1 MKKITRPSVS
11 ALSVPPEDL
20 SIKTACSTTSSAPK
34 RTKPDAY
41 YGMQLNS
48 IPDDYVLSI
57 NDDGSVLTMFRDLR
71 WSFPQLKLVI
81 TDKVDYDFSG
91 LYSDDPLKAH
101 NLRVAQ
107 NLLLHRIFSSKG
119 SAKLIRASTLN
130 RTHYAILHIS
140 KFASDNNETVER
152 LVNRKELYSQL
163 IKSLHYS
170 RAKALLQCLRIFSS
184 TKSNEFWFPIG
195 KDFFS
200 DLKSIC
206 LGNEADHKQH
216 AVIPPRILHLR
227 WQHYKEVLNDF
238 MLHLDNYKTFVSKVL
253 SDQTFARSIN
263 YQRQLRQKLPALS
276 QQLPSPTF
284 DEAVKL
290 HNLDHLFSKYQH
302 NTLIKAFSFLALVQY
317 CAKSLI
323 HILTLMRNGEA
334 LLLERGCTELAQ
346 GWNEVGVYI
355 IGISTKATGSAVDT
369 KWITTEAIKFPLQVL
384 NEVFEIVHPHLP
396 KKHEHVQHLFISPS
410 NLPYTTSRPALINN
424 CELGRFDCKLPPI
437 LIEKQDLKILELIDP
452 VRDWLSEDDFQI
464 GQPWNFTCHQF
475 RRTMCFYCSEQEFVT
490 LPAMKREMAHLSEI
504 TTQHYQKGCSAGV
517 FKMSQ
522 WAPELIA
529 DFKSIALEA
538 SNAIY
543 IRDIILSE
551 EKLLGPEGTRIQEKN
566 DTNNNVLSDTIAML
580 EERKRKGLIACT
592 RTPVGLCMSVHP
604 CIKRAHADFTTCDGC
619 SEAVILLSKLDYIIE
634 TLRYDLQGHSPD
646 LLVYRMDAQTLK
658 DFEQMR
664 DRLLVKNATIQEVHQ
679 SQKSQRR

>member
-1 MKKITRPSVS
+1 
-11 ALSVPPEDL
+11 
-20 SIKTACSTTSSAPK
+20 
-34 RTKPDAY
+34 
-41 YGMQLNS
+41 
-48 IPDDYVLSI
+48 
-57 NDDGSVLTMFRDLR
+57 
-71 WSFPQLKLVI
+71 
-81 TDKVDYDFSG
+81 VDYDFSC
-91 LYSDDPLKAH
+91 LQSDDPLKAH

-107 NLLLHRIFSSKG
+107 NLFLHRIFSSKG

-130 RTHYAILHIS
+130 ITYYAILHIA
-140 KFASDNNETVER
+140 KFANNNNETIER

-163 IKSLHYS
+163 IKSLHHC

-206 LGNEADHKQH
+206 SRSKDYQKQH

-227 WQHYKEVLNDF
+227 WKHYTEVLNDF
-238 MLHLDNYKTFVSKVL
+238 MLHLDNYKLFLSDAL
-253 SDQTFARSIN
+253 SDQTFARSL
-263 YQRQLRQKLPALS
+263 YRQWQLRQKDPALS
-276 QQLPSPTF
+276 QKPPSPTF
-284 DEAVKL
+284 DQATKL
-290 HNLDHLFSKYQH
+290 HNLDQLFSKYQH
-302 NTLIKAFSFLALVQY
+302 NNLSNALSLLTLVQH

-323 HILTLMRNGEA
+323 HILTLMRKGEA
-334 LLLERGCTELAQ
+334 LLLERGCTEVAQ
-346 GWNEVGVYI
+346 GWSEVGVYL
-355 IGISTKATGSAVDT
+355 IGISTKATGRAVDT
-369 KWITTEAIKFPLQVL
+369 KWITTEAIEFPLQVL
-384 NEVFEIVHPHLP
+384 NEVFKIVQPHLP
-396 KKHEHVQHLFISPS
+396 KEHEHVQNLFISPS
-410 NLPYTTSRPALINN
+410 NLPFKNLPSALINN
-424 CELGRFDCKLPPI
+424 CESGKYDCKLPPI
-437 LIEKQDLKILELIDP
+437 LIQEEDLKILELIDP
-452 VRDWLSEDDFQI
+452 VRDWRSENDFQI

-475 RRTMCFYCSEQEFVT
+475 RRTMCFYCSEQEFIT
-490 LPAMKREMAHLSEI
+490 LPALKREMGHLSEI
-504 TTQHYQKGCSAGV
+504 TTQHYQKGCSVGA

-543 IRDIILSE
+543 IRDIIFSE

-566 DTNNNVLSDTIAML
+566 DARNNVLNDTLAML

-619 SEAVILLSKLDYIIE
+619 SEAVVFLSKLDYIIE
-634 TLRYDLQGHSPD
+634 TLQYDLQGHSPNS
-646 LLVYRMDAQTLK
+646 LEYKMDAQTLK

-664 DRLLVKNATIQEVHQ
+664 ERLLSKNYTTQKNQ
-679 SQKSQRR
+679 KTQKS